1 MTDLQFDAPVVPEGP
16 EAGASTPLHRA
27 ACRLQ
32 AVLPPGWAVDIVD
45 PPLRSGRAGQA
56 ILRVRMPEN

>member
-1 MTDLQFDAPVVPEGP
+1 MTDLQFDAPLVPALSD
-16 EAGASTPLHRA
+16 AGASTPLHRA

-32 AVLPPGWAVDIVD
+32 AVLPPGWSVDIVD
-45 PPLRSGRAGQA
+45 PPLLSERGRQA

>member
-1 MTDLQFDAPVVPEGP
+1 MTDLQFDAHVVPELP
-16 EAGASTPLHRA
+16 DAGASTPLRRA
-27 ACRLQ
+27 AQRLQ

-45 PPLRSGRAGQA
+45 PPLRSDRGYQP